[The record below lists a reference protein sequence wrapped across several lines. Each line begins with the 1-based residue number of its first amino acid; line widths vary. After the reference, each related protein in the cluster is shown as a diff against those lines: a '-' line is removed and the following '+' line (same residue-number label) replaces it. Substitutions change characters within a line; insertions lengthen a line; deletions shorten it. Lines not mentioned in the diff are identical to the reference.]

1 MSKRKWASDDDAGD
15 LLAGILDETEMDA
28 RAEEERIQREIQ
40 AREEEERRRKA
51 QEEER
56 KRQEAE
62 ARISAEL
69 ERQSLNAERRTQKM
83 QALKIEELKERG
95 EWVDPEIEA
104 TKQREEEA
112 RRQRELEEQAMAE
125 ARKAAA
131 QARVASEAQ
140 PNQPTVAA
148 NNNSAPVKLIA
159 AGFAALLVA
168 GVAIFAIASGGYEP
182 DATPYSKVVYSPKT
196 VQVAMV
202 ERGFTLIP
210 KAEPEAEVEEE
221 PKRTSRRS
229 TRSASTSRPKATS
242 APKAKTDAVGRK
254 ANKKASELE
263 KLLESADDPFAL

>member
-56 KRQEAE
+56 KRREAE

-104 TKQREEEA
+104 AKQREEEA

-140 PNQPTVAA
+140 PNQPVAA

-159 AGFAALLVA
+159 GGIAALLVA
-168 GVAIFAIASGGYEP
+168 GVAIVAIASGGYEP

-210 KAEPEAEVEEE
+210 KAAEPVEEAEEE

-229 TRSASTSRPKATS
+229 SRPARTSRPKATS